1 MVGHAGQTHQQVV
14 AGGLVQHLRD
24 GVDHARV
31 LVLLAVQQVVPVLVH
46 VELELHEVLHDV
58 VQLGGVL
65 VRKLAHGLARDLLGD
80 ECPGAVDL
88 ADLDDLGNVDAGLV
102 RAGEVQR
109 LVEDVRGRLRGVED
123 LGDGVTAVV
132 DDLVV
137 TGPDDLLVLG

>member
-1 MVGHAGQTHQQVV
+1 MS
-14 AGGLVQHLRD
+14 
-24 GVDHARV
+24 
-31 LVLLAVQQVVPVLVH
+31 
-46 VELELHEVLHDV
+46 
-58 VQLGGVL
+58 
-65 VRKLAHGLARDLLGD
+65 

-137 TGPDDLLVLG
+137 TGPDDLLFCRYGAVLGNKNKSRYIYCC